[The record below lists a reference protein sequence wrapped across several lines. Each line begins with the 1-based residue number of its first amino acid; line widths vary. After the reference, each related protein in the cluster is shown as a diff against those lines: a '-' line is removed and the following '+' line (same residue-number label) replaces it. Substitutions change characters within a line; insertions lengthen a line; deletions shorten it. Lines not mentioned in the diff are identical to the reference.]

1 MKKPMSRRTVLRGMS
16 AASLVGVALPALE
29 AMLNSHGTAY
39 AVEASPFPKRF
50 GVWYYGCGITAQDR
64 QRAIDNFFPKTVGS
78 TWEVPPL
85 LLPLTASRDYITVVG
100 GTHWTIAENTPHHV
114 SRTAPLS
121 GSYNL
126 DNVGKGTGHPEADP
140 LSPSIDRVVADAWV
154 GQAPVGSVE
163 MAVSKVGK
171 YEGMISFKPNQNF
184 PGEFDPANVFRRLF
198 ANGVPAGSSAGSM
211 PVDAKSLADAANKIA
226 ARKSVLDVV
235 RADAQDLAS
244 KLGKA
249 DALRLEA
256 HLAGIRDI
264 ERSLDQLLMNG
275 SLPATSNSACALP
288 VAPGATEYS
297 KDKEDFEGVHKAH
310 ADLLVMA
317 LACDMTRVFSMEFTG
332 AQCNTNVWPSGS
344 SKPYH
349 DGSHDG
355 GLSEDAMLKMAGFSL
370 KQFGY
375 LVDRL
380 RVTPQ
385 GAGNLLDSCAIY
397 CVNEY
402 LHGASHSM
410 KNGDHPI
417 LIAGKANGA
426 LKAGQYIRPASTEN
440 GSRVCLAL
448 LHAVGVMAPSF
459 GAQAGVATEPLPG
472 LLT

>member
-1 MKKPMSRRTVLRGMS
+1 MKKPLSRRTLLRGMG

-29 AMLNSHGTAY
+29 AMLDHHGTAY
-39 AVEASPFPKRF
+39 AADASPFPKRF
-50 GVWYYGCGITAQDR
+50 GVWYYGCGLTRNDR
-64 QRAIDNFFPKTVGS
+64 QLAIDSFFPKTVGS
-78 TWEVPPL
+78 MWEVPPL
-85 LLPLTASRDYITVVG
+85 LEPLTASRDYLTIVG

-126 DNVGKGTGHPEADP
+126 DNVGKGIAQPEADP
-140 LSPSIDRVVADAWV
+140 LSPSIDRLVADAWT

-163 MAVSKVGK
+163 MAVSRVGK
-171 YEGMISFKPNQNF
+171 YEGMISFKPKQSF
-184 PGEFDPANVFRRLF
+184 PSEFDPANVFRRLF
-198 ANGVPAGSSAGSM
+198 ANGVPPGASAGSM
-211 PVDAKSLADAANKIA
+211 PVDAESLADAANKVA

-235 RADAQDLAS
+235 SADAQDLAG
-244 KLGKA
+244 KLGKS
-249 DALRLEA
+249 DAQRLEA
-256 HLAGIRDI
+256 HMAGIRDL

-275 SLPATSNSACALP
+275 SLPAASNSACALP
-288 VAPGATEYS
+288 TAPGATEY
-297 KDKEDFEGVHKAH
+297 DKNKENFEGVHKAH

-317 LACDMTRVFSMEFTG
+317 LACDLTRVFSMEFTG
-332 AQCNTNVWPSGS
+332 AQCNTNIWPSGS

-349 DGSHDG
+349 DGSHTD
-355 GLSEDAMLKMAGFSL
+355 LSEEAMLKMAGFSL

-380 RVTPQ
+380 RATPQ
-385 GAGNLLDSCAIY
+385 GASNLLDSCAIY

-426 LKAGQYIRPASTEN
+426 LRAGQYVRPASTEN
-440 GSRVCLAL
+440 GSRVGLAL

-459 GAQAGVATEPLPG
+459 GAEAGMATEPLPG